1 MKRNYFIDKF
11 RGFTIISMVLF
22 HLMYN
27 INYYWQ
33 VSWYDGTLINKI
45 WQLSI
50 ATSFFTIS
58 GLTSNFLNPSTN
70 IKRGIITSLIGFAI
84 SLVTYLF
91 APEQSIIW
99 GVLNGLGSA
108 MIITGLLQKY
118 LKINDKL
125 FFVFFLLFIITY
137 NVPRG
142 SLYGIFKNLYDKNLF
157 ILGFPGES
165 FTSSDY
171 FPIIPWLFIFIGGY
185 LLGKV
190 IRIKDRSSKTND
202 SFLAK
207 IGRHSMEIYLAH
219 QIILYPL
226 VTLIYNL
233 TQSELP
239 A

>member
-1 MKRNYFIDKF
+1 
-11 RGFTIISMVLF
+11 MVLF

-27 INYYWQ
+27 INYYQ
-33 VSWYDGTLINKI
+33 KLTWYDGTLLNKI
-45 WQLSI
+45 WQISI

-58 GLTSNFLNPSTN
+58 GLTSNFLNPSKN

-91 APEQSIIW
+91 APEQLIIW
-99 GVLNGLGSA
+99 GVLNGLGA
-108 MIITGLLQKY
+108 CMIITGLLQKY
-118 LKINDKL
+118 IKINPKL

-142 SLYGIFKNLYDKNLF
+142 SLNGIFNNLYDKNLF

-171 FPIIPWLFIFIGGY
+171 FPIIPWAFIFVGGY
-185 LLGKV
+185 LLGKFV
-190 IRIKDRSSKTND
+190 NIKDKSSISND
-202 SFLAK
+202 SLLAK
-207 IGRHSMEIYLAH
+207 IGRHSMEIYLGH

-233 TQSELP
+233 AQK
-239 A
+239 

>member
-1 MKRNYFIDKF
+1 
-11 RGFTIISMVLF
+11 MVLF

-58 GLTSNFLNPSTN
+58 GLTSNFLNASKN
-70 IKRGIITSLIGFAI
+70 IKRGIITTLIGLAI

-99 GVLNGLGSA
+99 GVLNGLGAS
-108 MIITGLLQKY
+108 MIITGILQKY

-157 ILGFPGES
+157 VLGFPGES
-165 FTSSDY
+165 FISSDY

-185 LLGKV
+185 LLGNYV
-190 IRIKDRSSKTND
+190 NIKDKSSKSND

-207 IGRHSMEIYLAH
+207 IGRHSIEIYLAH
-219 QIILYPL
+219 QLILYPL

-233 TQSELP
+233 SQK
-239 A
+239 

>member
-11 RGFTIISMVLF
+11 RGFTIVSMVLF

-58 GLTSNFLNPSTN
+58 GLTSNFLNPSKN

-91 APEQSIIW
+91 APEQLIIW
-99 GVLNGLGSA
+99 GVLNGLGA
-108 MIITGLLQKY
+108 CMIITGLLQKY
-118 LKINDKL
+118 IKINDKL

-142 SLYGIFKNLYDKNLF
+142 SLYGLFKNLYDKNLF
-157 ILGFPGES
+157 VLGFPGET

-171 FPIIPWLFIFIGGY
+171 FPIIPWIFIFVGGY
-185 LLGKV
+185 LLGNFV
-190 IRIKDRSSKTND
+190 NIKDKSSKSND
-202 SFLAK
+202 SLLAK

-233 TQSELP
+233 AQK
-239 A
+239 

>member
-33 VSWYDGTLINKI
+33 VSWYDGTLLNKI

-58 GLTSNFLNPSTN
+58 GLTSNFLNPSKN
-70 IKRGIITSLIGFAI
+70 IKRGIITSIIGFAI

-99 GVLNGLGSA
+99 GVLNGLGAA

-118 LKINDKL
+118 FKINEKL

-233 TQSELP
+233 TQK
-239 A
+239 

>member
-11 RGFTIISMVLF
+11 RGFTIVSMVLF

-27 INYYWQ
+27 INFYQ
-33 VSWYDGTLINKI
+33 KLTWYDGTLLNKI
-45 WQLSI
+45 WQISI

-58 GLTSNFLNPSTN
+58 GLTSNFLSPSKN

-91 APEQSIIW
+91 APEQLIIW
-99 GVLNGLGSA
+99 GVLNGLGA
-108 MIITGLLQKY
+108 CMIITGLLQKY
-118 LKINDKL
+118 IKINHKL

-142 SLYGIFKNLYDKNLF
+142 SLYGIFNNLYDKNLF
-157 ILGFPGES
+157 ILGFPGET

-171 FPIIPWLFIFIGGY
+171 FPIIPRTFIFVGGY
-185 LLGKV
+185 LLGRFV
-190 IRIKDRSSKTND
+190 NIKDTKYARSKD

-233 TQSELP
+233 AQK
-239 A
+239 

>member
-33 VSWYDGTLINKI
+33 VSWYDGSLINKI

-58 GLTSNFLNPSTN
+58 GLTSNFLNASKN
-70 IKRGIITSLIGFAI
+70 IKRGIITTLIGLAI

-99 GVLNGLGSA
+99 GVLNGLGAS
-108 MIITGLLQKY
+108 MIITGILQKY

-157 ILGFPGES
+157 VLGFPGES
-165 FTSSDY
+165 FISSDY

-185 LLGKV
+185 LLGNYV
-190 IRIKDRSSKTND
+190 NIKDKSSKSND
-202 SFLAK
+202 SLLAK

-226 VTLIYNL
+226 VTLLYNL
-233 TQSELP
+233 TQK
-239 A
+239 

>member
-11 RGFTIISMVLF
+11 RGFTIVSMVLF

-33 VSWYDGTLINKI
+33 VSWYDGTLLNKI
-45 WQLSI
+45 WQISI

-58 GLTSNFLNPSTN
+58 GLTSNFLNPSKN

-84 SLVTYLF
+84 SFITYLF
-91 APEQSIIW
+91 APEQLIIW
-99 GVLNGLGSA
+99 GVLNGLGA
-108 MIITGLLQKY
+108 CMIITGLLQKY
-118 LKINDKL
+118 IKINDKL

-142 SLYGIFKNLYDKNLF
+142 SLYHVDFFKNLYDKNLF

-171 FPIIPWLFIFIGGY
+171 FPIIPWAFIFVGGY
-185 LLGKV
+185 LLGKF
-190 IRIKDRSSKTND
+190 IRIKDKSSKAND

-233 TQSELP
+233 AQK
-239 A
+239 

>member
-11 RGFTIISMVLF
+11 RGFTIVSMVLF

-58 GLTSNFLNPSTN
+58 GLTSNFLNPSKN

-91 APEQSIIW
+91 APEQLIIW
-99 GVLNGLGSA
+99 GVLNGLGA
-108 MIITGLLQKY
+108 CMIITGLLQKY
-118 LKINDKL
+118 IKINDKL

-157 ILGFPGES
+157 VLGFPGET

-171 FPIIPWLFIFIGGY
+171 FPIIPWIFIFVGGY
-185 LLGKV
+185 LLGNFV
-190 IRIKDRSSKTND
+190 NIKDKSSKSND
-202 SFLAK
+202 SLLAK

-233 TQSELP
+233 AQK
-239 A
+239 

>member
-11 RGFTIISMVLF
+11 RGFTIVSMVLF

-33 VSWYDGTLINKI
+33 VSWYDGTLLNKI

-157 ILGFPGES
+157 VLGFPGES

-219 QIILYPL
+219 QIVLYPL

-233 TQSELP
+233 TQK
-239 A
+239 

>member
-1 MKRNYFIDKF
+1 
-11 RGFTIISMVLF
+11 
-22 HLMYN
+22 
-27 INYYWQ
+27 
-33 VSWYDGTLINKI
+33 
-45 WQLSI
+45 
-50 ATSFFTIS
+50 
-58 GLTSNFLNPSTN
+58 
-70 IKRGIITSLIGFAI
+70 
-84 SLVTYLF
+84 
-91 APEQSIIW
+91 
-99 GVLNGLGSA
+99 

-142 SLYGIFKNLYDKNLF
+142 SLYGIFKDLYDKNLF

-185 LLGKV
+185 LLGKF
-190 IRIKDRSSKTND
+190 IRIKDKSSKSND

-207 IGRHSMEIYLAH
+207 IGRHSIEIYLAH

-233 TQSELP
+233 TQK
-239 A
+239 

>member
-233 TQSELP
+233 TQK
-239 A
+239 

>member
-1 MKRNYFIDKF
+1 
-11 RGFTIISMVLF
+11 MVLF

-27 INYYWQ
+27 INYYQ
-33 VSWYDGTLINKI
+33 KLTWYDGTLLNRI
-45 WQLSI
+45 WQISI

-58 GLTSNFLNPSTN
+58 GLTSNFLNPSKN

-91 APEQSIIW
+91 APEQLIIW
-99 GVLNGLGSA
+99 GVVNGLGA
-108 MIITGLLQKY
+108 CMIITGLLQKY
-118 LKINDKL
+118 IKINDKL

-142 SLYGIFKNLYDKNLF
+142 SLYGILNNLYDKNLF
-157 ILGFPGES
+157 VLGFPGET

-171 FPIIPWLFIFIGGY
+171 FPIIPWAFIFIGGY
-185 LLGKV
+185 LLGKFV
-190 IRIKDRSSKTND
+190 NIKDKSSISND
-202 SFLAK
+202 SLLAK

-233 TQSELP
+233 AQK
-239 A
+239 

>member
-1 MKRNYFIDKF
+1 
-11 RGFTIISMVLF
+11 MVLF

-58 GLTSNFLNPSTN
+58 GLTSNFLNPSKN

-91 APEQSIIW
+91 APEQLIIW
-99 GVLNGLGSA
+99 GVLNGLGA
-108 MIITGLLQKY
+108 CMIITGLLQKY
-118 LKINDKL
+118 IKINDKL

-157 ILGFPGES
+157 VLGFPGET

-171 FPIIPWLFIFIGGY
+171 FPIIPWIFIFVGGY
-185 LLGKV
+185 LLGNFVK
-190 IRIKDRSSKTND
+190 IKDKSSKSND
-202 SFLAK
+202 SLLAK

-233 TQSELP
+233 AQK
-239 A
+239 

>member
-11 RGFTIISMVLF
+11 RGFTIVSMVLF

-58 GLTSNFLNPSTN
+58 GLTSNFLNPSKN

-91 APEQSIIW
+91 APEQLIIW
-99 GVLNGLGSA
+99 GVLNGLGA
-108 MIITGLLQKY
+108 CMIITGLLQKY
-118 LKINDKL
+118 IKINDKL

-157 ILGFPGES
+157 VLGFPGET

-171 FPIIPWLFIFIGGY
+171 FPIIPWIFIFVGGY
-185 LLGKV
+185 LLGNFVK
-190 IRIKDRSSKTND
+190 IKDKSSKSND
-202 SFLAK
+202 SLLAK

-233 TQSELP
+233 AQK
-239 A
+239 

>member
-11 RGFTIISMVLF
+11 RGFTIVSMVLF

-58 GLTSNFLNPSTN
+58 GLTSNFLNPSKN

-233 TQSELP
+233 TQK
-239 A
+239 

>member
-58 GLTSNFLNPSTN
+58 GLTSNFLNPSKN

-99 GVLNGLGSA
+99 GVLNGLGAA

-118 LKINDKL
+118 LKINEKL

-185 LLGKV
+185 LLGNYV
-190 IRIKDRSSKTND
+190 NIKDKSSKSND

-207 IGRHSMEIYLAH
+207 IGRHSIEIYLAH
-219 QIILYPL
+219 QLILYPL

-233 TQSELP
+233 SQK
-239 A
+239 

>member
-11 RGFTIISMVLF
+11 RGFTIVSMVLF

-33 VSWYDGTLINKI
+33 ISWYNGTLINKI
-45 WQLSI
+45 WQISI

-99 GVLNGLGSA
+99 GVLNGLGAA

-118 LKINDKL
+118 FKINDKL

-157 ILGFPGES
+157 ILGFQENLLLQV
-165 FTSSDY
+165 
-171 FPIIPWLFIFIGGY
+171 II
-185 LLGKV
+185 
-190 IRIKDRSSKTND
+190 
-202 SFLAK
+202 FL
-207 IGRHSMEIYLAH
+207 
-219 QIILYPL
+219 
-226 VTLIYNL
+226 
-233 TQSELP
+233 
-239 A
+239 

>member
-33 VSWYDGTLINKI
+33 VSWYDGTLLNKI

-58 GLTSNFLNPSTN
+58 GLTSNFLNPSKN

-99 GVLNGLGSA
+99 GVLNGLGAA

-118 LKINDKL
+118 LRINDKL

-157 ILGFPGES
+157 ILGFPGDS

-185 LLGKV
+185 LLGNFV
-190 IRIKDRSSKTND
+190 NIKDKSSKSND

-207 IGRHSMEIYLAH
+207 IGRHSIEIYLAH

-233 TQSELP
+233 TQK
-239 A
+239 

>member
-1 MKRNYFIDKF
+1 MKRNYFIDKL

-33 VSWYDGTLINKI
+33 VSWYDGTILNKI
-45 WQLSI
+45 WQISI

-58 GLTSNFLNPSTN
+58 GLTSNFLSSSKN
-70 IKRGIITSLIGFAI
+70 IKRGMVTSIIGFAI

-99 GVLNGLGSA
+99 GVLNGLGFA
-108 MIITGLLQKY
+108 MIITGLLQKH
-118 LKINDKL
+118 LTLDGKL
-125 FFVFFLLFIITY
+125 FFIFFILFIITY

-142 SLYGIFKNLYDKNLF
+142 SLYNIDFFNDLYDKNLF

-171 FPIIPWLFIFIGGY
+171 FPIIPWFFIFMGGY
-185 LLGKV
+185 LLGKF
-190 IRIKDRSSKTND
+190 IRIKDKSSKAND
-202 SFLAK
+202 SLLAK

-233 TQSELP
+233 TQK
-239 A
+239 

>member
-1 MKRNYFIDKF
+1 
-11 RGFTIISMVLF
+11 MVLF

-33 VSWYDGTLINKI
+33 VSWYDGTLLNKI
-45 WQLSI
+45 WQISI

-58 GLTSNFLNPSTN
+58 GLTSNFLNPSKN

-91 APEQSIIW
+91 APEQLIIW
-99 GVLNGLGSA
+99 GVLNGLGA
-108 MIITGLLQKY
+108 CMIITGLLQKY
-118 LKINDKL
+118 IKINHKL

-142 SLYGIFKNLYDKNLF
+142 SLYHVDFFKNLYDKNLF
-157 ILGFPGES
+157 ILGFPGET

-171 FPIIPWLFIFIGGY
+171 FPIIPWTFIFVVGY
-185 LLGKV
+185 LLGKYV
-190 IRIKDRSSKTND
+190 NINDTKFARSKD

-233 TQSELP
+233 AQK
-239 A
+239 